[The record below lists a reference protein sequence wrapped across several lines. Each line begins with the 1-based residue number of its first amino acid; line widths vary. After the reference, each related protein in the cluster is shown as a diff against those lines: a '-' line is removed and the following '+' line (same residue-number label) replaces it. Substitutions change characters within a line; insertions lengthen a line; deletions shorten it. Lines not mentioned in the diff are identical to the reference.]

1 MIPEQEE
8 ETLNLN
14 MILEQ
19 EEETLDLN
27 MIPKQ
32 VLPPS

>member
-1 MIPEQEE
+1 
-8 ETLNLN
+8 LN

-32 VLPPS
+32 VLPPSWKRCLKFV